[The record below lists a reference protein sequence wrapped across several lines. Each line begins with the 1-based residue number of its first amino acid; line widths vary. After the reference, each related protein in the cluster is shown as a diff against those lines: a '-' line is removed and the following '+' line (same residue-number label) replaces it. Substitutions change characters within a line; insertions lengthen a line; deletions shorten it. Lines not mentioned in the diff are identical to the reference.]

1 VLDVGAVDGQQRVD
15 AGAEQPAERLG
26 LPADRL
32 QGAIEPVVVVPDQLV
47 GALVDA
53 GGPLPAVN
61 HEDACGT
68 VTR

>member
-1 VLDVGAVDGQQRVD
+1 
-15 AGAEQPAERLG
+15 
-26 LPADRL
+26 
-32 QGAIEPVVVVPDQLV
+32 VPDQLV